1 MFGLSWAQITIIVLV
16 GVFVLGPE
24 RIPTAV
30 RWVTDGLRKL
40 RTMAAGAQA
49 QLNREIGPELD
60 ELRRQI
66 ADLQSLKEIQDLK
79 DLRDLHPKRLI
90 GNTILGEEFT
100 GGGIGGFLGLRGASP
115 TGAAAPG
122 AAPAGPTPVKPV
134 SATPPSAPT
143 EPAVPAAGA
152 VPSPAPA
159 AGASAPTAPADRPRP
174 SPAPAARSLSTP
186 ASAARPAVSPVRA
199 AVGVTAGRLAA
210 PKVVGAPRRVPV
222 APPPARLVAGFDVDA
237 T

>member
-1 MFGLSWAQITIIVLV
+1 MFGLSWGQISIIVLV

-30 RWVTDGLRKL
+30 RWVTDSLRKV

-66 ADLQSLKEIQDLK
+66 ADLQSLKEIQDLR

-100 GGGIGGFLGLRGASP
+100 GGGIGGFLGMTGPP
-115 TGAAAPG
+115 TAKGAAAPTA
-122 AAPAGPTPVKPV
+122 AAPTVATSTASAPAAGSVKPV
-134 SATPPSAPT
+134 SATPPSAP
-143 EPAVPAAGA
+143 VPAPTQ
-152 VPSPAPA
+152 VPAP
-159 AGASAPTAPADRPRP
+159 PTT
-174 SPAPAARSLSTP
+174 APAARPGPP
-186 ASAARPAVSPVRA
+186 ATAPAAARRPTTAHRPGSPSIGSA
-199 AVGVTAGRLAA
+199 GPPSGRLAA
-210 PKVVGAPRRVPV
+210 PKVVGAPRRV
-222 APPPARLVAGFDVDA
+222 APPPPPPTPVAGFDADA